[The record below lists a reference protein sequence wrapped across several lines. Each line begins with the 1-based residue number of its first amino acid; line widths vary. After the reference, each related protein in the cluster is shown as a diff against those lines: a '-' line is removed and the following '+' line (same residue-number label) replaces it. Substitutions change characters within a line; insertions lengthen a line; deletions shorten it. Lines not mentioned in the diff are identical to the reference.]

1 MKEFELYEII
11 RRQNSIILK
20 SKTNT
25 GRETAMNK
33 TI

>member
-25 GRETAMNK
+25 RRETAMNK